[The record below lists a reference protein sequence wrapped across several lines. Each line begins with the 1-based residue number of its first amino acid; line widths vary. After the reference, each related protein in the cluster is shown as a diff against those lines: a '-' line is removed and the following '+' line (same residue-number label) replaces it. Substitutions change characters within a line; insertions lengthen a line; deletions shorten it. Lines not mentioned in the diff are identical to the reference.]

1 VPQFL
6 CLFSFSFLLQQM
18 IPESFIQELLSRID
32 IVEVINKVSPLK
44 RTGKNFMCCC
54 PFHKEKTPSFSVS
67 QQKQFFKCFGCGASG
82 NVIGFLMRYEGLS
95 YPEAI
100 RKLAESIGMTVP
112 ETPRDRETRTRVRSL
127 TDMMKAA
134 SDYYSASLKTNTRTI
149 EYLKQRGITGET
161 AARFALG
168 YSPDAWQPLKDV
180 FGDQYASKDLEEE
193 GGCGL
198 VIHNGDKRYDR
209 FRGRLMFPIR
219 NPRGQVIAFGART
232 LNGDEHPKYLNSP
245 ETALYHK
252 SREIYGLYE
261 ASSSIREK
269 HRAIVCEGYMDV
281 IQLSQAGFTE
291 ACAALGTA
299 VTAEHV
305 QKLLRAVDTVYF
317 SFDGDSAGQHALRR
331 ALEATLPVVED
342 DQEIRFVVL
351 PPEHDP
357 DSLIKEKG
365 AQAFEDEL
373 QKSLTLT
380 QYFVRTVS
388 QGKDLGTAEGRSQ
401 FVAESK
407 PLIVSMR
414 SAPILRKQLV
424 GELAMHARMSP
435 DEIERL
441 CGIASV
447 RKLPAANPATGMHFD
462 ARRNRSYGGFTPRK
476 PFFGTGGEPVSLAP
490 TSDIRERLLQNLL
503 NYPALA
509 VEFSSRI
516 EEEFVGSEA
525 EAAREIL
532 EVWRTVTA
540 DEEPLLQSQLILER
554 LQSSRYY
561 AHYCDLVTRE
571 MVLQTPE
578 NAARVEVELT
588 FDRLELQRIESNL
601 MQATLEAKPDIQ
613 RIMGLDTKRKVLKAR
628 IDEVQKQ
635 FALHHGAEI

>member
-1 VPQFL
+1 
-6 CLFSFSFLLQQM
+6 M

-193 GGCGL
+193 DGCGL

-261 ASSSIREK
+261 ASASIREK

-331 ALEATLPVVED
+331 ALEAALPVVED

-561 AHYCDLVTRE
+561 AHYCDLVARE
-571 MVLQTPE
+571 MVLLTPE

>member
-1 VPQFL
+1 
-6 CLFSFSFLLQQM
+6 M

-219 NPRGQVIAFGART
+219 NPRGQVVAFGART

-261 ASSSIREK
+261 ASASIREK

-331 ALEATLPVVED
+331 ALEAALPVVED

-462 ARRNRSYGGFTPRK
+462 ARRNRSYGSFTPRK

-561 AHYCDLVTRE
+561 AHYCDLVARE

>member
-1 VPQFL
+1 
-6 CLFSFSFLLQQM
+6 M

-32 IVEVINKVSPLK
+32 IVEVINNVSPLK

-193 GGCGL
+193 DGCGL

-261 ASSSIREK
+261 ASASIREK

-305 QKLLRAVDTVYF
+305 QKLLRAVDAVYF

-331 ALEATLPVVED
+331 ALEAALPVVED

-561 AHYCDLVTRE
+561 AHYCDLVARE

>member
-1 VPQFL
+1 
-6 CLFSFSFLLQQM
+6 M

-32 IVEVINKVSPLK
+32 IVEVINNVSPLK

-193 GGCGL
+193 DGCGL

-261 ASSSIREK
+261 ASASIREK

-331 ALEATLPVVED
+331 ALEAALPVVED

-561 AHYCDLVTRE
+561 AHYCDLVARE

>member
-1 VPQFL
+1 
-6 CLFSFSFLLQQM
+6 M

-100 RKLAESIGMTVP
+100 RKLADSIGMTVP
-112 ETPRDRETRTRVRSL
+112 EAPREREARTRARSL
-127 TDMMKAA
+127 SDMMKTA
-134 SDYYSASLKTNTRTI
+134 SDFYCSCLRNNPRTI
-149 EYLKQRGITGET
+149 EYLKRRGISGET
-161 AARFALG
+161 ATRFALG
-168 YSPDAWQPLKDV
+168 YSPEAWQSLKDV
-180 FGDQYASKDLEEE
+180 FAEQYASKDLEEE
-193 GGCGL
+193 NGCGL
-198 VIHNGDKRYDR
+198 VIQNGEKRYDR

-252 SREIYGLYE
+252 GREIYGFYE
-261 ASSSIREK
+261 AAAAIREK

-281 IQLSQAGFTE
+281 IQLSQAGFPE

-305 QKLLRAVDTVYF
+305 QKLLRAADTVYF

-331 ALEATLPVVED
+331 ALEAALPVVGD

-357 DSLIKEKG
+357 DSLIKEQG
-365 AQAFEDEL
+365 AQAFEQQLE
-373 QKSLTLT
+373 KSLTLT
-380 QYFVRTVS
+380 QYFVRSVS
-388 QGKDLGTAEGRSQ
+388 EGKDLATAEGRSK

-414 SAPILRKQLV
+414 SAPILRKQLL

-435 DEIERL
+435 DELERL
-441 CGIASV
+441 CGIAPV
-447 RKLPAANPATGMHFD
+447 RKIAASNSATGMRFD
-462 ARRNRSYGGFTPRK
+462 ARRSRGFGGDFGRNK
-476 PFFGTGGEPVSLAP
+476 PFFGTRSEPVSLAP
-490 TSDIRERLLQNLL
+490 TGDIRERLVQNLL
-503 NYPALA
+503 NYPILA

-516 EEEFVGSEA
+516 EDEFVGNESDS
-525 EAAREIL
+525 AREIL
-532 EVWRTVTA
+532 EVWRTVTG

-554 LQSSRYY
+554 LQGSAFYDR
-561 AHYCDLVTRE
+561 YCDLLARE
-571 MVLQTPE
+571 MLLQTPE

-588 FDRLELQRIESNL
+588 FDRLELQRIEASL
-601 MQATLEAKPDIQ
+601 MQATLESKPDIQ
-613 RIMGLDTKRKVLKAR
+613 KVMALDGKRRLLKNR
-628 IDEVQKQ
+628 IDEIQKQ
-635 FALHHGAEI
+635 FALHHGGEN

>member
-1 VPQFL
+1 
-6 CLFSFSFLLQQM
+6 M

-193 GGCGL
+193 DGCGL

-261 ASSSIREK
+261 ASASIREK
-269 HRAIVCEGYMDV
+269 HHAIVCEGYMDV

-331 ALEATLPVVED
+331 ALEAALPVVED

-561 AHYCDLVTRE
+561 AHYCDLVARE
-571 MVLQTPE
+571 MVLLTPE

>member
-1 VPQFL
+1 
-6 CLFSFSFLLQQM
+6 M

-193 GGCGL
+193 DGCGL

-261 ASSSIREK
+261 ASASIREK

-305 QKLLRAVDTVYF
+305 QKLLQAVDTVYF

-331 ALEATLPVVED
+331 ALEAALPVVED

-561 AHYCDLVTRE
+561 AHYCDLVARE

>member
-1 VPQFL
+1 
-6 CLFSFSFLLQQM
+6 M

-331 ALEATLPVVED
+331 ALEAALPVVED

-357 DSLIKEKG
+357 DSLIKENG
-365 AQAFEDEL
+365 VQAFEDEL

-561 AHYCDLVTRE
+561 AHYCDLVARE
-571 MVLQTPE
+571 MVLLTPE

>member
-1 VPQFL
+1 
-6 CLFSFSFLLQQM
+6 M

-82 NVIGFLMRYEGLS
+82 NVIGFLMCYEGLS

-331 ALEATLPVVED
+331 ALEAALPVVED

-561 AHYCDLVTRE
+561 AHYCDLVARE

-588 FDRLELQRIESNL
+588 FDRLELLRIESNL